1 MVTASVQ
8 TPVLDALCTRYAR
21 VWTGRGDAR
30 WLRHT
35 WQTLAVLGE
44 VPADVPAWGEGA
56 VDARLRLAAL
66 TRLSDRLTLILEDED
81 PEVVDITE
89 GPFAVDGAEVLAWMR
104 EHGLRPLHEL
114 LAEVSDPEPDADRPT
129 GRGVVPTSGGGATAG
144 GDAAAGG
151 DATAGDG
158 TATGDGAGH
167 GSIGE
172 GGGLGSVWD
181 TEIPGAGGRA
191 DAPGSGWDPAGLG
204 AGGDTGSEVLDLT
217 DIEFCIDEISDDVLR
232 AVLAVRPVEELV
244 VELAAQRYT
253 QVRDIPG
260 HEDDPEAERLVSYP
274 LVPHVVE
281 AVHAVGSES
290 VRTGAAWLRE
300 EARRILAP

>member
-66 TRLSDRLTLILEDED
+66 TRLSDRFTLILEDED

-114 LAEVSDPEPDADRPT
+114 LAEVSDPDPDADLPT
-129 GRGVVPTSGGGATAG
+129 GR
-144 GDAAAGG
+144 AAAPIAGG
-151 DATAGDG
+151 DATDG
-158 TATGDGAGH
+158 
-167 GSIGE
+167 
-172 GGGLGSVWD
+172 
-181 TEIPGAGGRA
+181 P
-191 DAPGSGWDPAGLG
+191 
-204 AGGDTGSEVLDLT
+204 EVLDLT
-217 DIEFCIDEISDDVLR
+217 DIEFCIDEIADEVLR

-260 HEDDPEAERLVSYP
+260 REDDPEADRLVTYP
-274 LVPHVVE
+274 LAPHVVE
-281 AVHAVGSES
+281 AVCAVRSES